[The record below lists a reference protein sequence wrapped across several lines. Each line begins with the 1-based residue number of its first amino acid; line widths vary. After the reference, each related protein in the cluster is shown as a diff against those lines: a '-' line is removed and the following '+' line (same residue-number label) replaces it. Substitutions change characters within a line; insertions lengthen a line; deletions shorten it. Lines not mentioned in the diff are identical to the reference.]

1 MNNPYKTYTVGELIP
16 MIEHAALDLM
26 GEPILGGKKQDGT
39 LMTAVEVAQ
48 QNSLIAMENSGIKLM
63 ATALIEQLT
72 GAGKGDDPGG

>member
-1 MNNPYKTYTVGELIP
+1 MNNPYKTYTVSELIP

-48 QNSLIAMENSGIKLM
+48 QNSLTAMNNAGIRLLAKV
-63 ATALIEQLT
+63 LIEQLE
-72 GAGKGDDPGG
+72 GIGDDGNG